1 MSSREKILSAIASNK
16 PDLVDMP
23 LIDVEK
29 VISYTHLKHQFKE
42 TLEKIGGKVIFLE
55 NEDQLKEQ
63 IKSSITE
70 NEFVIN
76 TLELAED
83 KKTKIRNLSSYDLA
97 SLEKA
102 YLRGHIGVAE
112 NGAIWVDELQMVNR
126 LVPFICQH
134 LFIVIKEENLVATMH
149 HAYKNINVTQTG
161 FGSFIAGPS
170 KTADIEQSLVI
181 GAHGARS
188 LTVYIIEN

>member
-1 MSSREKILSAIASNK
+1 MSSREKILSAIANNK

-29 VISYTHLKHQFKE
+29 VISYTNLKNQFKE
-42 TLEKIGGKVIFLE
+42 TLEKIGGKTLFLE
-55 NEDQLKEQ
+55 NEDQLKSQ
-63 IKSSITE
+63 IKSEITD
-70 NEFVIN
+70 NKFVIN
-76 TLELAED
+76 TLELSENR
-83 KKTKIRNLSSYDLA
+83 KTEIRNMSSYDLA
-97 SLEKA
+97 NLERA
-102 YLRGHIGVAE
+102 YLRGHLGVAE
-112 NGAIWVDELQMVNR
+112 NGAIWVDESQMINR

-134 LFIVIKEENLVATMH
+134 LYIVIKEEELVATMH
-149 HAYKNINVTQTG
+149 HAYKIINVTQTG

-188 LTVYIIEN
+188 LTVYIVG